1 MLEGPE
7 SAQADGKSQPEET
20 SRRMGSSGSPQW
32 SRMLDAAETI
42 LCEEGYAAL
51 TSRRVAE
58 HVGVKQRLVY
68 YYFRT
73 MDELVVE
80 TFRRTTSREMD
91 RLEQASIAPQA
102 VRAFWTIATQTSDP
116 RLISEFMALANRNAA
131 LKVEVIAFIEISR
144 KMQVAALA
152 RAIAAHPQSGNLSAE
167 AVAVIA
173 TSLALAL
180 GREAALGVDAGHA
193 QITRLV
199 SDFLDRIAP

>member
-1 MLEGPE
+1 
-7 SAQADGKSQPEET
+7 
-20 SRRMGSSGSPQW
+20 
-32 SRMLDAAETI
+32 MLDAAETI

-58 HVGVKQRLVY
+58 HVGAKQRLVY

-73 MDELVVE
+73 MDELAVE
-80 TFRRTTSREMD
+80 TFRRSTSREME
-91 RLEQASIAPQA
+91 RLNQAAVAPQP

-131 LKVEVIAFIEISR
+131 LKVEVIAFVEVSR
-144 KMQVAALA
+144 KMQVAALS

-167 AVAVIA
+167 AVAIIA

-193 QITRLV
+193 QIIRLI